1 MKGGDI
7 TAAKLLLGKIMIALC
22 AVNVLSFETIR
33 EGRTAREMPRTGAS
47 AESWGNVWNTSHQN
61 KAFGHKT
68 HLACGRLASSSSAL
82 SVTCSTYR

>member
-47 AESWGNVWNTSHQN
+47 AES
-61 KAFGHKT
+61 
-68 HLACGRLASSSSAL
+68 
-82 SVTCSTYR
+82 